1 MNSCFS
7 QGNKKFGIVSLLCYV
22 MSSHS
27 STFTFIHK
35 AMIVM
40 MAQGKRVMHSSMKF
54 SGHQLLICQCI
65 IASSHIQCTHKNAP
79 VCLLYECQKFVQ
91 NLFFSLLTRHISS
104 ARLIE
109 RPFFT
114 TCPFDGGFFTI
125 YYYTQA
131 RVTIQPLFLD
141 DYWFDS
147 GLWNIL
153 VVNKSFKM

>member
-1 MNSCFS
+1 
-7 QGNKKFGIVSLLCYV
+7 

-40 MAQGKRVMHSSMKF
+40 MAQGKSYAFLNEILRSSAFDMSMHHRLPSYYVHIKMPPCVSS
-54 SGHQLLICQCI
+54 
-65 IASSHIQCTHKNAP
+65 CTM
-79 VCLLYECQKFVQ
+79 YECQKFVQ
-91 NLFFSLLTRHISS
+91 NLFFLSLLTRHISS

-141 DYWFDS
+141 DYWFES

-153 VVNKSFKM
+153 VVSKGVSTSKSSRNREIFDFLKRVI

>member
-125 YYYTQA
+125 YYYTHKP
-131 RVTIQPLFLD
+131 VVYQPFFGRIVGL
-141 DYWFDS
+141 YRC
-147 GLWNIL
+147 LWNTL
-153 VVNKSFKM
+153 VIVA